1 MRATYANTS
10 LHNTSRFAR
19 RPEFAHVSPSTC
31 RAVRYFLSRKD
42 IGIGSNGRLSPS
54 LSLSVSA
61 GLTSFLRNGSRQ
73 EIVDRLPIVAREIRP
88 LFNKFPKMSRSMEIQ
103 CYHQRRVS
111 KQVVSRS
118 FSSRMYTSFTT
129 LTLKRPSVH
138 SK

>member
-73 EIVDRLPIVAREIRP
+73 EIVDRLPIVARETRP
-88 LFNKFPKMSRSMEIQ
+88 PFNKFPSRKCHDLWKSN
-103 CYHQRRVS
+103 VS
-111 KQVVSRS
+111 ISGEYRS
-118 FSSRMYTSFTT
+118 KLSAVLFLRECTHR
-129 LTLKRPSVH
+129 LPL
-138 SK
+138 